1 MRDDSGSEADL
12 GNTDLLV
19 DKAFTAIYSDLKQR
33 ARASLSRLPHGQTLT
48 PTSLVSEA
56 YVKLSAADDLAIND
70 KRHFYALA
78 ARAMRHIILD
88 HARSAMRLKRGGE
101 LQAVT
106 LNDSDLKVAHT
117 ADALLDLASALDEL
131 GRMSPRQ
138 RELIE
143 LRFFA
148 GLDMPQA
155 AELLELPLRSAW
167 REWNR
172 ARAFLKARMSE

>member
-1 MRDDSGSEADL
+1 MRDESGIEAGQD
-12 GNTDLLV
+12 NNELLL
-19 DKAFTAIYSDLKQR
+19 DNAFSAIYSDLKQR

-56 YVKLSAADDLAIND
+56 YVKLSAAEDLTFND

-106 LNDSDLKVAHT
+106 LNDADLKVAHT
-117 ADALLDLASALDEL
+117 AEALLDLASALDEL
-131 GRMSPRQ
+131 GQMSPRQ

-148 GLDMPQA
+148 GLDMPAA
-155 AELLELPLRSAW
+155 AELLDLPLRSAW

-172 ARAFLKARMSE
+172 ARAFLQAQMCA